1 MIKPWKLIKKK
12 SIYHDKYLNIFLNT
26 YKNGNGKLVY
36 PCTVFSLPHWVNV
49 VALTDKDKII
59 LVQQYRHAANIINT
73 GIPSGSIEKFD
84 LNSKEAI
91 RRELIEETGYVARKL
106 ILLNST
112 YPNPG
117 RQNNVVSTFL
127 AYGLLKKAKP
137 INMINEEVQVACVDF
152 VEFAKKTF
160 ESNYQVQSLFV
171 ASISCA
177 IYYIL
182 HSKLDRFKRLKLRLK
197 SELLE

>member
-12 SIYHDKYLNIFLNT
+12 SIYQDKFLNFYVNT
-26 YKNGNGKLVY
+26 YKNNNGKLLY
-36 PCTVFSLPHWVNV
+36 PCTVLAFPHWVNV
-49 VALTDKDKII
+49 VALTDDDKII

-73 GIPSGSIEKFD
+73 GIPAGSIEKSD
-84 LNSKEAI
+84 SNPKEAI
-91 RRELIEETGYVARKL
+91 KREFLEETGYVARKL

-117 RQNNVVSTFL
+117 RQNNVVSAFL
-127 AYGLLKKAKP
+127 AYDLLKKAKP
-137 INMINEEVQVACVDF
+137 INTLNEEVEVIFEDF
-152 VEFAKKTF
+152 IEFAKFFF

-171 ASISCA
+171 ASISYA

-182 HSKLDRFKRLKLRLK
+182 RSKLDRFKKLKLRLK
-197 SELLE
+197 SELFK